1 MPVLGPIVS
10 NRRTCESEKWHQTAF
25 ELKWVRY
32 QALGVDQAKRLLNL
46 ARLNRDR
53 RAARA

>member
-32 QALGVDQAKRLLNL
+32 QALGVDQAKRLLNP